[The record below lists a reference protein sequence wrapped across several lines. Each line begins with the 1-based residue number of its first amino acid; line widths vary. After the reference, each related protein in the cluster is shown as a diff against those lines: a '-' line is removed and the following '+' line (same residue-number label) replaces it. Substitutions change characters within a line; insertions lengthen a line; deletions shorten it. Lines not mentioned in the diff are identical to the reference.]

1 MVFCHRV
8 TVESRPLL
16 ESHFTSLLATFFVI
30 RSVASDLLI
39 CPTSFWSAI
48 RGTSSRAVFD
58 KVGSTFASTCWILAF
73 LSLLSSSIK

>member
-16 ESHFTSLLATFFVI
+16 KSDLTSMLSIFFVI
-30 RSVASDLLI
+30 RSVASDRPA

-48 RGTSSRAVFD
+48 RGTSSRAV
-58 KVGSTFASTCWILAF
+58 
-73 LSLLSSSIK
+73 